1 MLGGLALIV
10 CLPLVVG
17 AMMGYTWY
25 DVAHLGQAR
34 NVIDEQGVFVDV
46 PPPRGPAERLLPEV
60 PVTTTGEYGF
70 LTEDKGVPVRFDPC
84 RPVTWVISTVDMPR
98 LAEPLVHDAVAQVQA
113 ASGLMF
119 EFKGQ
124 TQEVADFDR
133 PLFQEQYGQGYA
145 PLIIGWSTAEG
156 TPDLEGTVSGI
167 GGSRALPGAYG
178 SQRYLR
184 SGTIVIDGED
194 VRRSMAS
201 SAGQA
206 HVTAIVMHELAH
218 VLGLAHVSDP
228 RELMFDTY
236 SAQTAFG
243 PGDLAGLA
251 VAGAGPCEH

>member
-1 MLGGLALIV
+1 MLGGLAMIV
-10 CLPLVVG
+10 GLPLLVG
-17 AMMGYTWY
+17 ALMGYTWY
-25 DVAHLGQAR
+25 DFVHLGQAR
-34 NVIDEQGVFVDV
+34 NVIDDHGVFVDV

-70 LTEDKGVPVRFDPC
+70 LTVSEGVPVRFDPC
-84 RPVTWVISTVDMPR
+84 RPIPWVISTVDMPE
-98 LAEPLVHDAVAQVQA
+98 LAAPLVHDAVARVQE
-113 ASGLMF
+113 ASGLLF
-119 EFKGQ
+119 EFRGE
-124 TQEVADFDR
+124 TLEVADFDR
-133 PLFQEQYGQGYA
+133 PLFQEQYGDGYA
-145 PLIIGWSTAEG
+145 PLIIGWSTAAA

-167 GGSRALPGAYG
+167 GGSRAVPGAYG
-178 SQRYLR
+178 SQQFLR

-228 RELMFDTY
+228 KELMFDTY

-251 VAGAGPCEH
+251 VAGAGPCE